1 MNLFWSKWH
10 CIKIL
15 FTIINKCFI
24 SEEKK
29 VKKSEGVRNNW
40 MYSGE
45 AKARNVITMN
55 YLIASHM
62 TERLSL
68 YLSILAKAQTRLICR
83 QVKKGNWSSLQISLF

>member
-1 MNLFWSKWH
+1 
-10 CIKIL
+10 
-15 FTIINKCFI
+15 
-24 SEEKK
+24 
-29 VKKSEGVRNNW
+29 

-68 YLSILAKAQTRLICR
+68 YLSILAKALTRLICR
-83 QVKKGNWSSLQISLF
+83 QVKR

>member
-1 MNLFWSKWH
+1 
-10 CIKIL
+10 
-15 FTIINKCFI
+15 
-24 SEEKK
+24 
-29 VKKSEGVRNNW
+29 

-55 YLIASHM
+55 YLIVSHM

-83 QVKKGNWSSLQISLF
+83 QVKKGNWSSLQISLFSLEKFKMSFVSQLVILQSHHNFH